1 MKRSILTPA
10 LIATTCIHTYGQVR
24 VGPEIGTGSSNMF
37 FTPPPVFTNSYA
49 EPQSSQRAGVLVDI
63 PAIDHFTFQAGLY
76 VSSKGSRLTYHYYI
90 NDSLHDSELEFRR
103 LTYLDMPLSLVFKTS
118 QPGKNRIFVGVGG
131 YISLLVG
138 GRSDYTTS
146 FTHYSLHSSVAG
158 QLPATQVMEAFDM
171 GGSYYIGYE
180 IKSGIYF
187 KGYFS
192 HALRNSGLRGDVAK
206 NLQWGVGAGWLFGFG
221 RKPKPNYLR
230 EKT

>member
-1 MKRSILTPA
+1 MIRSLLVFVAVMI
-10 LIATTCIHTYGQVR
+10 IAFNTKGQVS

-76 VSSKGSRLTYHYYI
+76 VSSKGSRLTYYYYI
-90 NDSLHDSELEFRR
+90 SDSLCDSEEEWRR

-131 YISLLVG
+131 YVSLLVG
-138 GRSDYTTS
+138 GRSDYNSNYS
-146 FTHYSLHSSVAG
+146 FHGHQAYVTN
-158 QLPATQVMEAFDM
+158 QTPATQVMEAYDF

-180 IKSGIYF
+180 LKSGIYF

-206 NLQWGVGAGWLFGFG
+206 NLQWGVGAGWLFG

-230 EKT
+230 EKM